1 MKKIGIIGGLGPE
14 ATVDY
19 YKRVVDFFHDQNQS
33 LSTPEIIIYSVDMA
47 ELFKFVADKRWEAL
61 VDWLTSKLVALKN
74 AGADFAAI
82 SANTPHI
89 VFDQVQAKS
98 PLPLISI
105 VEATLESAKTIG
117 LGKVGLLGTKFTM
130 QSNFYGDRF
139 AKEGIVVVVP
149 NDHEQQ
155 YIHDKLVSEIELGI
169 FNEATRQELLA
180 IISRMKDRDNIDS
193 VILGCTELP
202 LILNEGMSKIPFLN
216 TTAIHVAAIC
226 QHCISL
232 FNNPANGMSGKRA

>member
-14 ATVDY
+14 ATADY
-19 YKRVVDFFHDQNQS
+19 YKRIVDFFHEHNRS
-33 LSTPEIIIYSVDMA
+33 LSSPEIIIYSVDMT
-47 ELFKFVADKRWEAL
+47 ELFKFVADKHWEPL

-89 VFDQVQAKS
+89 VFDQVQEKS

-105 VEATLESAKTIG
+105 VEATLASAKSIG

-130 QSNFYGDRF
+130 QSNFFGARF

-169 FNEATRQELLA
+169 FNESTRQELLA
-180 IISRMKDRDNIDS
+180 IISRMRERDNIDA

-202 LILNEGMSKIPFLN
+202 LILNDGMSKISFLN

-226 QHCISL
+226 KHCMC
-232 FNNPANGMSGKRA
+232 PV

>member
-1 MKKIGIIGGLGPE
+1 MKRVGIVGGLGPE
-14 ATVDY
+14 ATIDY
-19 YKRVVDFFHDQNQS
+19 YKRIVGFFHDHNQS
-33 LSTPEIIIYSVDMA
+33 LSTPEIIIYSVDMV
-47 ELFKFVADKRWEAL
+47 ELFKFVENKRWEVL
-61 VDWLTSKLVALKN
+61 VDWFTSKLAALKN

-89 VFDQVQAKS
+89 VFDQIQAKS

-105 VEATLESAKTIG
+105 VEATLESAKSMR
-117 LGKVGLLGTKFTM
+117 LERVGLLGTKFTM
-130 QSNFYGDRF
+130 QSNFFGDRF
-139 AKEGIVVVVP
+139 VKEGIVVVVP
-149 NDHEQQ
+149 SDHEQQ

-180 IISRMKDRDNIDS
+180 IISRMNERDNIDA

-226 QHCISL
+226 QHCIR
-232 FNNPANGMSGKRA
+232 PV

>member
-1 MKKIGIIGGLGPE
+1 MRKIGIIGGLGPE
-14 ATVDY
+14 ATADY
-19 YKRVVDFFHDQNQS
+19 YKRVVDFFHDHNQS
-33 LSTPEIIIYSVDMA
+33 LSTPEIIIYSVDMT
-47 ELFKFVADKRWEAL
+47 ELFKFVADKRWEDL

-89 VFDQVQAKS
+89 VFDQVQVKS

-105 VEATLESAKTIG
+105 VEATLESAKSIG
-117 LGKVGLLGTKFTM
+117 LRRVGLLGTKFTM
-130 QSNFYGDRF
+130 QSNFFGDRF
-139 AKEGIVVVVP
+139 AKEGIVVLVP

-155 YIHDKLVSEIELGI
+155 YIHDKLISEIELGI

-180 IISRMKDRDNIDS
+180 IISRMNERDNIDA

-216 TTAIHVAAIC
+216 TAAIHVAAIC
-226 QHCISL
+226 QHCMC
-232 FNNPANGMSGKRA
+232 PV